1 MFCALKFFFLSSVGQ
16 YQTVCQKPFNIQF
29 NIQCL
34 MFEASARNRLFLKNL
49 FLLKLWRDKIVKFSP
64 QINRHYPLIYRYPK
78 WQMFTRS
85 EIFSLLKW
93 TNCFHSD
100 ILILAINSHSRQLS
114 QNSRNLTILEDKN
127 LMFFLDFKTY

>member
-1 MFCALKFFFLSSVGQ
+1 MFCALKFFFLSSVVQ

-34 MFEASARNRLFLKNL
+34 KQVQETKSVSFSRIYSCW
-49 FLLKLWRDKIVKFSP
+49 KLWRDEIVKFSP

-127 LMFFLDFKTY
+127 LMFFLVSWL